1 MQFKGGEIN
10 MISLI
15 VAHDPNRVIGKN
27 NELPWHLPEDLAYF
41 KRMTMGK
48 AMVMGRKTYESI
60 GRPLPGR
67 LSIVVTRDP
76 DYSAEGVV
84 IVNSLDEGIEK
95 AKEYAPEVMI
105 IGGAEIFNLVMD
117 IADRLYITLIQSEFE
132 GDTFFPAYEDEW
144 VLKST
149 SEEIISKNGTSF
161 VYQIYDKK

>member
-1 MQFKGGEIN
+1 
-10 MISLI
+10 
-15 VAHDPNRVIGKN
+15 
-27 NELPWHLPEDLAYF
+27 
-41 KRMTMGK
+41 
-48 AMVMGRKTYESI
+48 
-60 GRPLPGR
+60 
-67 LSIVVTRDP
+67 
-76 DYSAEGVV
+76 
-84 IVNSLDEGIEK
+84 
-95 AKEYAPEVMI
+95 MI

>member
-1 MQFKGGEIN
+1 

-15 VAHDPNRVIGKN
+15 VAHDPNRVIGKD

-41 KRMTMGK
+41 KKMTMGK

-67 LSIVVTRDP
+67 LSIVITRNP
-76 DYSAEGVV
+76 DYKAEGVV
-84 IVNSLDEGIEK
+84 VVNNLEDGIEK

-105 IGGAEIFNLVMD
+105 IGGAEIFKLVMEV
-117 IADRLYITLIQSEFE
+117 ADRLYITLIQDEFE
-132 GDTFFPAYEDEW
+132 GDTFFPAYEDDW

-149 SEEIISKNGTSF
+149 SDEIISKNGTAF
-161 VYQIYDKK
+161 VYQVYDKK